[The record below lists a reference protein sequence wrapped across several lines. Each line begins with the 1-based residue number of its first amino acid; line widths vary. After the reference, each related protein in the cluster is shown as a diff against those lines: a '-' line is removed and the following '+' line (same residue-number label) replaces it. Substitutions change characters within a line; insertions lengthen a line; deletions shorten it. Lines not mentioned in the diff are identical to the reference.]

1 MSLNYKRLF
10 RWLPWVSALGLAVVF
25 VLFMLADLNAHR
37 HVWNERL
44 AWNTHTQKNF
54 AKSSGRDLTQQAML
68 LAQLVGRD
76 YRVIEQIRSAHQ
88 LFIAANNGRDNGQLH
103 GARLQLQQILRDYWS
118 DMDDLG
124 AEHLSV
130 YFAPGAVNF
139 LRMHRPDRYGDSL
152 SGLRPLISNAFT
164 SGVPAWGL
172 DVARQGSGYRAVL
185 PVMAKPDQT
194 GGVIAVIEVGMSSL
208 PHVDTSLQQ
217 EPLPQTASQDLF
229 AQAPIQ
235 LAVFLRKAAVEQVLW
250 EQTRHQLNQQNP
262 TTVDDWRLEG
272 TTDPQLH
279 SWWSR
284 GLVPI
289 NQTAHLLF
297 SEGKT
302 YVASW
307 WPLEQASVPLE
318 QSALA
323 ILAWNDITPAYTAYM
338 DIRERVIAKWMIA
351 MVCAQL
357 LLFGF
362 SQLNRRYLRN
372 LVQQHGEQL
381 QAEHAVSEQ
390 SRQRLALALRSSDSG
405 FWEWD
410 IAHDK
415 ANFSPEWRQLCG
427 IGPES
432 PTSLDLDEWMSRVHP
447 ADKRTSYSDIIR
459 HIKGETAMYEN
470 EYRLKVHDG
479 SYKWI
484 LTRGKVVEWDAK
496 GKAALMLGVYTD
508 ITERKNTELISI
520 RQQAALHSLN
530 EIASLSAVDPDEQL
544 RRALNL
550 GARYLGLSGGVISQI
565 SGDDYRIH
573 VQFSAHGQR
582 DTPLFIPLNKT
593 YCSLTLNMRD
603 VIAEDDIPASE
614 YRHHPAYL
622 LTQVE
627 SYIGA
632 PLWINGEVYGT
643 LSFTS
648 RKTRHHQYDSLD
660 KDFVR
665 LLARWI
671 SSVVE
676 RWQQD
681 AEKKIILQ
689 RFQKLSERLPGFL
702 YQFQLRPD
710 GTSFFPYASPGIK
723 NIYNVSPEDV
733 ALSAQKVFAVIHPD
747 DAGWVGESV
756 SYSAAHLTPWVATV
770 RINNPQRGMIWTH
783 IQSVPEK
790 LDDGSVLWSGYV
802 SDITPLKQT
811 EIKLTETNSLRKA
824 ILDAASIAIISTDK
838 EGMIKTFNHGAEQ
851 MLGYSADELIDKQNP
866 SLIHLPEEVAARAH
880 QLTCELGYEV
890 KPGFDAFVA
899 KAREGGDDEHEWSYV
914 RKDGSRFPVVL
925 TVSALRDAEGE
936 ISGYLG
942 MARDISELKRIDQ
955 MKTEFISTVSHELRT
970 PLTAINGALG
980 ILVNGLVGELPGQSG
995 RMIQIAHNNSQRLIH
1010 LVNDLLDMEKL
1021 VAGKMHF
1028 EIQSH
1033 MLMPLIQQ
1041 SIESNAAFAQQ
1052 YGVTYELLPAGSD
1065 VKVAVDPQRLLQ
1077 VLANYLSNA
1086 AKFSPLNDVVAVAV
1100 EPRFGS
1106 VRVSV
1111 TDKGP
1116 GVPEN
1121 FRTRLFQ
1128 KFSQADSSD
1137 TRQKGGTGLG
1147 LAICK
1152 EIIERM
1158 GGKVGVDSVPGKGA
1172 SFYFDLPCEDVT
1184 QKVPF
1189 SRQEPSKLRPHL
1201 LVVEDDLET
1210 AEVLVTAL
1218 ESRNYDVDC
1227 ATTGQA
1233 ALEHLQLRDY
1243 DLVTLDLN
1251 LPDINGIA
1259 IVEQIRQQ
1267 EAIQQGDKRLPV
1279 IIITGA
1285 VDEGKQR
1292 LPELLARDGVFWLQ
1306 KPLVDGQLE
1315 TVIHQALAQLAVE
1328 PAGATR

>member
-1 MSLNYKRLF
+1 MSVNYKRLF
-10 RWLPWVSALGLAVVF
+10 RWLPWVSSLGLAVVF
-25 VLFMLADLNAHR
+25 VLFMLADLSTHR
-37 HVWNERL
+37 QVWEERL
-44 AWNTHTQKNF
+44 EWNAQTQNDYVH
-54 AKSSGRDLTQQAML
+54 ATGRDLTQQAML
-68 LAQLVGRD
+68 LAQLIGRD
-76 YRVIEQIRSAHQ
+76 YRVIEQIRTAHQ
-88 LFIAANNGRDNGQLH
+88 LYINASNGRGS
-103 GARLQLQQILRDYWS
+103 AQLQASRLELQQLLRDYWD
-118 DMDDLG
+118 DMGDLG
-124 AEHLSV
+124 AHQLSV
-130 YFAPGAVNF
+130 YFAPGAVSF
-139 LRMHRPDRYGDSL
+139 LRMHRPDRYGDSV
-152 SGLRPLISNAFT
+152 SGLRPMISAAFT
-164 SGVPAWGL
+164 SGVPTWGL

-185 PVMAKPDQT
+185 PIMANPDQT
-194 GGVIAVIEVGMSSL
+194 GGVIAVLEVGMSSL
-208 PHVDTSLQQ
+208 PAGDAPRS
-217 EPLPQTASQDLF
+217 
-229 AQAPIQ
+229 PIQ
-235 LAVFLRKAAVEQVLW
+235 LAMFLRKSAVEQVLW
-250 EQTRHQLNQQNP
+250 ERTRQQLKEQSP

-272 TTDPQLH
+272 ATDPQLYG
-279 SWWSR
+279 WWSG

-289 NQTAHLLF
+289 NQRGHLLF
-297 SEGKT
+297 SEGKA

-307 WPLEQASVPLE
+307 WPLEQASVPIE
-318 QSALA
+318 QSGLA
-323 ILAWNDITPAYTAYM
+323 MLAWTDITPDYTTYTN
-338 DIRERVIAKWMIA
+338 IRQRAIAKWMTA

-357 LLFGF
+357 LLLGF

-381 QAEHAVSEQ
+381 QTEHAVSEQ

-405 FWEWD
+405 FWEWN
-410 IAHDK
+410 IAQDK
-415 ANFSPEWRQLCG
+415 ASFSPEWRQLCG

-484 LTRGKVVEWDAK
+484 LTRGKVVEWDEK
-496 GKAALMLGVYTD
+496 GKATLMLGVYTD
-508 ITERKNTELISI
+508 ITDRKNTELISI

-550 GARYLGLSGGVISQI
+550 GARYLGLSGGAISQI
-565 SGDDYRIH
+565 SGDDYRVHI
-573 VQFSAHGQR
+573 QFSAQGQHNLPAFS
-582 DTPLFIPLNKT
+582 PLAKT
-593 YCSLTLNMRD
+593 YCSLTVSLRD
-603 VIAEDDIPASE
+603 VWAEDDIPASE

-622 LTQVE
+622 LTQIE

-632 PLWINGEVYGT
+632 PLWVNGEVYGT
-643 LSFTS
+643 LCFTS
-648 RKTRHHQYDSLD
+648 RKTRHHPYDSLD

-676 RWQQD
+676 RLQQD
-681 AEKKIILQ
+681 AEKKVILQ

-710 GTSFFPYASPGIK
+710 GSSFFPYASPGIK
-723 NIYNVSPEDV
+723 NIYNVNPEDV
-733 ALSAQKVFAVIHPD
+733 MFSAHKVFAVIHPD

-770 RINNPQRGMIWTH
+770 RINNPQRGMIWSH
-783 IQSVPEK
+783 IESVPEK
-790 LDDGSVLWSGYV
+790 LEDGSVLWSGYV
-802 SDITPLKQT
+802 SDITSLKET
-811 EIKLTETNSLRKA
+811 EIKLKEINSLRKA

-838 EGMIKTFNHGAEQ
+838 TGVIKTFNHGAEL
-851 MLGYSADELIDKQNP
+851 MLGYSAEEMIDKQSP
-866 SLIHLPEEVAARAH
+866 AILHLPEEMIARAH
-880 QLTCELGYEV
+880 QLTCELGYEIA
-890 KPGFDAFVA
+890 PDFNAFVA
-899 KAREGGDDEHEWSYV
+899 KAREGDDDEHEWVYV
-914 RKDGSRFPVVL
+914 RKDGSCLPVVL
-925 TVSALRDAEGE
+925 TVAVLRDAEGE

-942 MARDISELKRIDQ
+942 MARDVSELKRIDQ
-955 MKTEFISTVSHELRT
+955 MKTEFIATVSHELRT
-970 PLTAINGALG
+970 PLTAISGALG
-980 ILVNGLVGELPGQSG
+980 ILVNGLTGALPGQSE

-1028 EIQSH
+1028 DIKPQ
-1033 MLMPLIQQ
+1033 MLLPLIQQ
-1041 SIESNAAFAQQ
+1041 SIEANSVFAQQ
-1052 YGVTYELLPAGSD
+1052 YGVTYELLPGNSD
-1065 VKVAVDPQRLLQ
+1065 VKVTVDNQRLLQ

-1086 AKFSPLNDVVAVAV
+1086 AKFSPLNDVVTVQV

-1121 FRTRLFQ
+1121 FRARLFQ

-1172 SFYFDLPCEDVT
+1172 SFYFDLPCEDAT
-1184 QKVPF
+1184 QRVPA
-1189 SRQEPSKLRPHL
+1189 SRQEPSKTKPHL

-1218 ESRNYDVDC
+1218 ASRDYDVDC
-1227 ATTGQA
+1227 ATTGQS

-1243 DLVTLDLN
+1243 DLITLDLN
-1251 LPDINGIA
+1251 LPDMNGTT

-1267 EAIQQGDKRLPV
+1267 ESLLQDGKRLPV

-1285 VDEGKQR
+1285 VDEGKKR
-1292 LPELLARDGVFWLQ
+1292 LPELVSRSGVFWLQ
-1306 KPLVDGQLE
+1306 KPLVNGQLE
-1315 TVIHQALAQLAVE
+1315 DIIQQALAQLATE
-1328 PAGATR
+1328 PAGAAP